1 MKKAVIC
8 EFGDSHD
15 DILYGQFEFL
25 KKTGYTTYFV
35 GNKLLKPRLQ
45 EYDNVDQILYLD
57 FSKGQIS
64 NLYQIIKTWLFIY
77 KNGIDDIIL
86 NTIEGTP
93 VRNFCLLPWGR
104 KNITGII
111 HNAGNLIS
119 NSTTFN
125 KIIKPKIKKMYTLNN
140 YIWKNVG
147 DGLDIANEFVYP
159 LRFPHFKSVVTKP
172 DGEFWVVIP
181 GLVESDRRD
190 YFHLIEALK
199 SKSIPKG
206 IKFIL
211 LGKSMHKKGLGPQ
224 IKELIES
231 YSLQKYFIT
240 FDDYVDNDTFR
251 SYLNEADILATLI
264 HPGISNFDNYSTN
277 KTSGTF
283 LLSYAHLLPMLN
295 HEYFMNYED
304 INISSVFYN
313 LNNLVE
319 TILNLYTNKN
329 IILDIKKQMETN
341 ANLDFETNRA
351 KYISLLSKVS

>member
-25 KKTGYTTYFV
+25 KKTGYATYFI
-35 GNKLLKPRLQ
+35 GNKALEARLQ
-45 EYDNVDQILYLD
+45 EYDNIDHTLYLD

-64 NLYQIIKTWLFIY
+64 NFYQIIKTWLFIY

-104 KNITGII
+104 KKLTGII

-147 DGLDIANEFVYP
+147 DGLDIENEFIYP
-159 LRFPHFKSVVTKP
+159 LRYPKFKSIINKP
-172 DGEFWVVIP
+172 DGEFWIVIP
-181 GLVESDRRD
+181 GLVESGRRD
-190 YFHLIEALK
+190 YFHLIESLK
-199 SKSIPKG
+199 SKSIPNG

-224 IKELIES
+224 IKELIAN
-231 YSLQKYFIT
+231 YNVQNNFII
-240 FDDYVDNDTFR
+240 FDDYVDNNTFR
-251 SYLNEADILATLI
+251 SYLNEADILASLI
-264 HPGISNFDNYSTN
+264 HPGKSNFGNYSTN

-283 LLSYAHLLPMLN
+283 LLSFAHKLPILN
-295 HEYFMNYED
+295 HEYFSSYED
-304 INISSVFYN
+304 INVSSVFYN
-313 LNNLVE
+313 LSNLVE

-329 IILDIKKQMETN
+329 IILDIKKQMEVN
-341 ANLDFETNRA
+341 PNLDFENNRA
-351 KYISLLSKVS
+351 KYISLLSK